1 LTSID
6 WFYIGDS
13 LETPM
18 VASRQEILDKS
29 KRKRRFCRGFRVFY
43 WADYSMKKHFPLPV
57 FTIALFCLVLGLGL
71 SGRAVGKVS
80 PLPSLAQKD
89 LMEVKVYRLI
99 ADPNTMQPVVL
110 LADPAGDRAIPIWIG
125 PTEAG
130 AIQAEMEGTP
140 PLRPMTH
147 DLLERVI
154 QKMNGTVKRVIITHQ
169 KESIYYAVI
178 VIEKDRALFE
188 IDARP
193 SDSIVMALKFKAPIF
208 IAKSLFRER
217 ALRTGEQGETEDLY
231 GLSLQEMTPMLAE
244 SFGFKKGTGIVVSD
258 VKDGSPAEKQGF
270 QRGDIIVEA
279 GPEKIMDVSGMKNAL
294 AKIKAPTKI
303 KIFRKGA
310 FTTLTFNPVN

>member
-1 LTSID
+1 
-6 WFYIGDS
+6 
-13 LETPM
+13 
-18 VASRQEILDKS
+18 
-29 KRKRRFCRGFRVFY
+29 
-43 WADYSMKKHFPLPV
+43 MKKKLSLPV
-57 FTIALFCLVLGLGL
+57 F
-71 SGRAVGKVS
+71 AVPVFWLIFFGWLCGWASAKVAPS
-80 PLPSLAQKD
+80 PSLVPKD

-99 ADPNTMQPVVL
+99 VDPNSRQPIVL
-110 LADPAGDRAIPIWIG
+110 LADPSGELAMPIWIG
-125 PTEAG
+125 PNEAG
-130 AIQAEMEGTP
+130 AIQAEMEGTQ

-154 QKMNGTVKRVIITHQ
+154 QKMNGAVKRVIITHQ

-193 SDSIVMALKFKAPIF
+193 SDSIVLALKFKAPIF